1 MVSVGQ
7 HLSLMCIGQDVRG
20 NIKLSLKSTLPQPK
34 LKAIKV
40 EQSASTPKGSTSTVE
55 ETSGDAEKCSESTS
69 SIPSIVIRSVAE
81 CDEVEKSSGAVK
93 TSESSPKSV
102 HIFINYCTPSTTLY
116 RICKLI
122 YFPTCIFTLLSNL

>member
-40 EQSASTPKGSTSTVE
+40 EQSASTSTVE

-116 RICKLI
+116 RICKFI